1 MESFIYNVTF
11 RTFLF
16 TVSKKKENKAYVIME
31 TKLISNKESDK
42 SKFALLKWQ
51 RKCSQKLS

>member
-16 TVSKKKENKAYVIME
+16 TVSKKKENKAYVIE
-31 TKLISNKESDK
+31 FKLESPLIK
-42 SKFALLKWQ
+42 K
-51 RKCSQKLS
+51 